1 MPSLIRYH
9 GRCWK
14 EHCQTPSALPAAPG
28 AGELVDNCAVLKSW
42 PRGHGTGLPMASL
55 DEQTWDML
63 QQKQQRQ

>member
-1 MPSLIRYH
+1 MPSLICNH

-14 EHCQTPSALPAAPG
+14 EHCQAPSDLPAALG
-28 AGELVDNCAVLKSW
+28 AEELADNHAVLKPW
-42 PRGHGTGLPMASL
+42 PRGRGTGLPMASL